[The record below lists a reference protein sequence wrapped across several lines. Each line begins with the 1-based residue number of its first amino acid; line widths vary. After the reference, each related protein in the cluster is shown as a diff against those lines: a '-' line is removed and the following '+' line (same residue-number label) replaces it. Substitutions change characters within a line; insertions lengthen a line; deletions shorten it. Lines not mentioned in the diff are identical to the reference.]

1 MVVVNALANGNAPS
15 GLSAGDFVQTNG
27 GMYQVVAPGTYGSS
41 YNPASGYWSMKYD
54 PDAAPNSPQGILAM
68 TNSAQAQANANSQ
81 LSQSFARE
89 QMGFQA
95 DQVKQLMSYNT
106 ASAREAMDFNAQQA
120 EINRAFQERMSN
132 TAHQREVRDLIAA
145 GLNPILAA
153 NGAGATTPS
162 GAAASGVSASGSAA
176 SGAAGNVD
184 VTGSTALTSL
194 LGQLV
199 NAQTSLDITKLN
211 TAASMYAA
219 DRGLIG
225 SQTMAG
231 ATLGASAQSAGAT
244 IQAALA
250 SAEAAKYAAD
260 KAYQGKGD
268 YPDTIPGLASR
279 AVEGLTDLL
288 SGSSYV
294 ERANSGNAVSDL
306 LNTKVNVG
314 AMVRDL
320 GNSLQRLGTQSKNKY
335 K

>member
-1 MVVVNALANGNAPS
+1 MVVVNALPSGHAPS
-15 GLSAGDFVQTNG
+15 GLSAGDFVNTNAG
-27 GMYQVVAPGTYGSS
+27 LYQVVEPGTYGSS

-95 DQVKQLMSYNT
+95 DQVRQLMNYNT

-162 GAAASGVSASGSAA
+162 GAAASGVSASGSVA

-184 VTGSTALTSL
+184 VTGTTALTSL

-199 NAQTSLDITKLN
+199 NAQTSLDITKLQ

-219 DRGLIG
+219 DRGLLG
-225 SQTMAG
+225 SQAVAG
-231 ATLGASAQSAGAT
+231 ATSAAASMTSAATKYASDQSYASAMANIENQKWLAENYPSTITQGISNLANGIGNILGA
-244 IQAALA
+244 
-250 SAEAAKYAAD
+250 
-260 KAYQGKGD
+260 
-268 YPDTIPGLASR
+268 
-279 AVEGLTDLL
+279 
-288 SGSSYV
+288 
-294 ERANSGNAVSDL
+294 
-306 LNTKVNVG
+306 
-314 AMVRDL
+314 
-320 GNSLQRLGTQSKNKY
+320 GNSANATSRILDQVGSGLSKLDNFLKKDLPGWMY
-335 K
+335 TDYNVTTKSRSN